1 MDFLLSS
8 SANTIEPSEDDL
20 KTYLAENAQRF
31 EVQGKTA
38 FEPLFLGQTV
48 SGGVVALVWLHI
60 PGPRVKAII
69 ALSIMFVA
77 SEALAC
83 DHANP
88 RLSERALNRR
98 LWLWPDPRV
107 GFRRM
112 IGRPR
117 LDPVKNRGG
126 LWHRHCGRI
135 LVRGTG
141 GRFCIGVPS
150 PITSDEKAP
159 SAQQGNCVRP
169 TARNQYCDRDIAAVS
184 GASGCDAPPR

>member
-1 MDFLLSS
+1 M
-8 SANTIEPSEDDL
+8 
-20 KTYLAENAQRF
+20 
-31 EVQGKTA
+31 QGKTA

-117 LDPVKNRGG
+117 LDPVKTVAVYG
-126 LWHRHCGRI
+126 
-135 LVRGTG
+135 
-141 GRFCIGVPS
+141 IGIV
-150 PITSDEKAP
+150 
-159 SAQQGNCVRP
+159 
-169 TARNQYCDRDIAAVS
+169 AAFWFVERVA
-184 GASGCDAPPR
+184 GFVLASLPR